1 MCYGTC
7 RYELYHSG
15 ECGLRSEGI
24 PEDAACM
31 VDGDEEAVHSAEVIK
46 DGKNKGK

>member
-31 VDGDEEAVHSAEVIK
+31 VDGDEEAVHSAEV
-46 DGKNKGK
+46 